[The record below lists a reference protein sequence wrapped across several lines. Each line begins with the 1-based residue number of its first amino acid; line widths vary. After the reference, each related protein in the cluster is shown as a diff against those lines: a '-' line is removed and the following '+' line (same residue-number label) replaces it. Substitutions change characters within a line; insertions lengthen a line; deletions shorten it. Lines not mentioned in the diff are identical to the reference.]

1 MKIEIGQSYI
11 IDGVKSISSLS
22 WGHFDY
28 RPWIVNKKI
37 KIRVKEISNRYSPRQ
52 VVVFTIDDIRIQNM
66 LNYKA
71 VRDCLIYLDEAKE
84 FFISVEPLKKLK
96 IL

>member
-1 MKIEIGQSYI
+1 MNIEIGKSYI
-11 IDGVKSISSLS
+11 IDGVKSPEKLN

-28 RPWIVNKKI
+28 RTHIVNKKI
-37 KIRVKEISNRYSPRQ
+37 KIRVKEITNVYHPRQ

-66 LNYKA
+66 PNYITNG
-71 VRDCLIYLDEAKE
+71 DCLIYLDEAEE
-84 FFISVEPLKKLK
+84 FFVPVEPLKKLK

>member
-28 RPWIVNKKI
+28 RIHIVNKKI
-37 KIRVKEISNRYSPRQ
+37 KIRVKEITNIYNPRQ
-52 VVVFTIDDIRIQNM
+52 VVVFTIDDICIQNM
-66 LNYKA
+66 LSYIA
-71 VRDCLIYLDEAKE
+71 SGDCLIYLDEAKE